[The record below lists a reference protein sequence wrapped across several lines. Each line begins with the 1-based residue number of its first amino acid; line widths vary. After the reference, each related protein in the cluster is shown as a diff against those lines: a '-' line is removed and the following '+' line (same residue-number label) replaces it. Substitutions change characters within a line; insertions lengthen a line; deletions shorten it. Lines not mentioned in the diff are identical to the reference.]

1 MTVVT
6 ARRRHLV
13 MAALV
18 TCAVLGSA
26 GCGSS
31 DDTTASA
38 GAVQLA
44 SAPTPAEL
52 VKQVSLRPADFP
64 PRTKIRL
71 YPAGDQ
77 VAGQVTLDF
86 CGFHFTS
93 DANRLVRRQVSV
105 LFPKAGKVAYSNEVV
120 AYDTDA
126 HAAAALQ
133 ELRNSVTTCPPYRFM
148 RSNVKGVPPIRTV
161 ARQVTDKNLR
171 VADNTVVTAKLTAR
185 VGHHNRSMRTVLYF
199 QRQGAILSAIYF
211 TTPGKPSKEQA
222 DMARFMAQ
230 TTGFRLAAT

>member
-1 MTVVT
+1 MSVIT
-6 ARRRHLV
+6 ARHRRLAV
-13 MAALV
+13 AALV
-18 TCAVLGSA
+18 SCAVLGSA

-31 DDTTASA
+31 DDPAASA

-44 SAPTPAEL
+44 AAPTPVAL
-52 VKQVSLRPADFP
+52 VKQVVLRPADFP
-64 PRTKIRL
+64 PRTKVKL

-93 DANRLVRRQVSV
+93 EANRLARRQVAV
-105 LFPKAGKVAYSNEVV
+105 LFPKAGKVSYSNEVV

-133 ELRNSVTTCPPYRFM
+133 ELRQSVTTCPPYRFM
-148 RSNVKGVPPIRTV
+148 GSTVKGVPPIRTV
-161 ARQVTDKNLR
+161 AHQVTDPNLR

-185 VGHHNRSMRTVLYF
+185 GKHHDRSMRAVMYV

-211 TTPGKPSKEQA
+211 ATPGKPSKEQK
-222 DMARFMAQ
+222 DMARYMAQ
-230 TTGFRLAAT
+230 TTGFRLAGT